1 MRLCNNMGSPCPS
14 KSSDSVASPFDV
26 SARTGYCSPAG
37 QRRQPPNHHTTPDWW
52 RLLLLYRL
60 TIRVSARTADVFIFR
75 NNYFSRYGRH
85 NVGLL
90 YMTGKRRKRDN
101 WIWNCFQTRLLM
113 LQIPVEGVGS
123 CPVHVSFS
131 WGPPRSRVISRF
143 CWYREVRDL
152 NFSDHVKHKKAL
164 KLYIILILKTSAL
177 RFFLWFFFWAEIN
190 KISRK

>member
-37 QRRQPPNHHTTPDWW
+37 QRHQPPNHHTTPDWW

-113 LQIPVEGVGS
+113 LQSPWDWSITCDS
-123 CPVHVSFS
+123 QL
-131 WGPPRSRVISRF
+131 GPSKCDQWSRVFSSNCWLPRGQRSEIFWSR
-143 CWYREVRDL
+143 
-152 NFSDHVKHKKAL
+152 
-164 KLYIILILKTSAL
+164 
-177 RFFLWFFFWAEIN
+177 
-190 KISRK
+190 

>member
-1 MRLCNNMGSPCPS
+1 
-14 KSSDSVASPFDV
+14 
-26 SARTGYCSPAG
+26 
-37 QRRQPPNHHTTPDWW
+37 
-52 RLLLLYRL
+52 
-60 TIRVSARTADVFIFR
+60 
-75 NNYFSRYGRH
+75 
-85 NVGLL
+85 
-90 YMTGKRRKRDN
+90 MTGKRRKRDN

-177 RFFLWFFFWAEIN
+177 RFFLWFFFFGLKLTRYHAIGIPQRNSGNRGVSKCFSPTGFWPFKKKRKIH
-190 KISRK
+190 ISRSMAGILTNKPLIGSSDNVV